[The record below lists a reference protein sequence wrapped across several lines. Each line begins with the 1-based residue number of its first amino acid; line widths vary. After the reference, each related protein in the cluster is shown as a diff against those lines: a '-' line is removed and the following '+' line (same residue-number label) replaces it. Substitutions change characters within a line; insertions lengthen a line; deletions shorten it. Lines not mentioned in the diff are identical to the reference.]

1 MSCFVRD
8 KTDAEGKLL
17 KIKARLVAGG
27 HLQGLVHYKVC
38 SDALVCLLTRVR
50 VASSISSKKPSALAV
65 AQEKSNYNTE
75 E

>member
-38 SDALVCLLTRVR
+38 SDALVCLLTYIY
-50 VASSISSKKPSALAV
+50 VASSVEMLFGYWDRLYVCTSGYAA
-65 AQEKSNYNTE
+65 
-75 E
+75 